1 MKATVLFAPTL
12 LTLLTAAV
20 AAQQPAAPPVKGA
33 MPALGRPTESTDT
46 VPPFDFGGYFSGKW
60 DFEWDVPM
68 SPLGGDGSITGTT
81 AYTRT
86 GDGTFVAESAAEGPD
101 GKYTVTER
109 ITFDKAAQTIVRQVS
124 DSRGFAY
131 ASKATVKGDL
141 GGIYYILLESEPFT
155 VKGRSIR
162 LRESLRTLS
171 PFNYRVAVTMSVDG
185 GPFTN
190 FGNPWWNKQEQ

>member
-1 MKATVLFAPTL
+1 MKATVLSATATVL
-12 LTLLTAAV
+12 LLAAGL
-20 AAQQPAAPPVKGA
+20 AAQQPAPPPVKGA

-46 VPPFDFGGYFSGKW
+46 VPPFDFDRYFTGRW

-81 AYTRT
+81 AYKAT
-86 GDGTFVAESAAEGPD
+86 GDGAFVAESSAEGPD

-109 ITFDKAAQTIVRQVS
+109 ITFDKAAQTISRQVT

-131 ASKATVKGDL
+131 TSTATVKGDL
-141 GGIYYILLESEPFT
+141 GGIYYILFESEPFT
-155 VKGRSIR
+155 VQGRTLR

-171 PFNYRVAVTMSVDG
+171 PFNYRVAVTLSVDG